1 MATIKINNV
10 TALTETG
17 GVITVDSAVTG
28 IPAAGVTGVLP
39 SAVTGGSGLNALSAS
54 NLSAGTVPDARFRSN
69 YLSSYEGVFHTYI
82 GDGSVLL
89 SGSMF
94 ETSQF
99 VTATGPPW
107 PSVTNND
114 GGRVSNR
121 DHAIALIKLRPTSSQ
136 VGTSKRLYTRTQVKT
151 EAECTGASL
160 YCGGAHEG
168 DLQLFGYSLGGEYF
182 STDIVGTH
190 PGFQGNHTTSNPL
203 TYTESGYG
211 DGTETATPH
220 AYWSEAVYGVSGS
233 HIGRWEQMTGES
245 GSGRTGRA
253 SNPLPLSTTALLS
266 ETYYYHETSG
276 ITWGAYIHGRT
287 QSFTVQDTPI
297 YVLIGIDSPAVKSLE
312 FYLGA
317 T

>member
-10 TALTETG
+10 TAISESG
-17 GVITVDSAVTG
+17 GTVVLDSAVTG

-39 SAVTGGSGLNALSAS
+39 VGVTGGSGLNALSAS
-54 NLSAGTVPDARFRSN
+54 NLSAGIVPDARFRSN
-69 YLSSYEGVFHTYI
+69 YLSSYEGVFNTYI

-94 ETSQF
+94 E
-99 VTATGPPW
+99 ATNFNADAGPPW
-107 PSVTNND
+107 PVVTNND
-114 GGRVSNR
+114 GGRLSNR
-121 DHAIALIKLRPTSSQ
+121 DHAIALIKLRPTVGQ
-136 VGTSKRLYTRTQVKT
+136 VGTSKRLYLRTQVKT
-151 EAECTGASL
+151 ESECSGASI
-160 YCGGAHEG
+160 YCGGSHEG

-211 DGTETATPH
+211 DGTATATPH
-220 AYWSEAVYGVSGS
+220 AYWSDCIFGVAGT
-233 HIGRWEQMTGES
+233 HIGRWEQMTGET

-253 SNPLPLSTTALLS
+253 HNPLPLAETAS
-266 ETYYYHETSG
+266 VTATYYYHETSG
-276 ITWGAYIHGRT
+276 ITWGTYIHGRT

-297 YVLIGIDSPAVKSLE
+297 YVLMGIDSPAVKSVE